1 MSKRDYYDILG
12 VDKSTDEKEVKKAYR
27 KIALKYHPDRN
38 PDDKEAEEKFK
49 EAAEAYEVLSDPDK
63 KARYDRFGHQ
73 GVGSAANQGGG
84 GGGFGGMNMD
94 DIFDQ
99 FGDIFGGAFGGSR
112 GGGGGG
118 RSGQRVARGSD
129 LRIKIKLNLQE
140 VAAGVKKKIKVNKL
154 VNAEGVTYDT
164 CKTCNGQGRVL
175 RVTQT
180 MLGAMQTQSTCQSC
194 RGTGKLIGKRPSG
207 VDAQG
212 LKRKEELV
220 EINIPA
226 GVEDGMQLKVG
237 GKGNAGPFD
246 GVPGDLL
253 VVIEEEANDLLQRDG
268 SNLHYEA
275 YVTFTDA
282 ALGNSMEIPLVEGRA
297 KIKVEAG
304 TQSGKMLRLK
314 GKGLPSIH
322 GYGAGDLFVH
332 INVWTP
338 KKVSAEEKEILE
350 GLRDAENFQPKP
362 SRKEQGFFS
371 KMKDFFGG

>member
-1 MSKRDYYDILG
+1 MSKRDYYDVLG
-12 VDKSTDEKEVKKAYR
+12 VDKSADDKTIKKAYR

-38 PDDKEAEEKFK
+38 PDDKEAENKFK
-49 EAAEAYEVLSDPDK
+49 EAAEAYEILSDPDK
-63 KARYDRFGHQ
+63 RARYDRFGHQ
-73 GVGSAANQGGG
+73 GVSGAGG

-99 FGDIFGGAFGGSR
+99 FGDIFGGAFGG
-112 GGGGGG
+112 GFGGGG
-118 RSGQRVARGSD
+118 RGRGQRVARGSD
-129 LRIKIKLNLQE
+129 LRIKIKLNLKE
-140 VAAGVKKKIKVNKL
+140 VANGVKKKIKVNKL

-164 CKTCNGQGRVL
+164 CKTCNGQGRVV

-180 MLGAMQTQSTCQSC
+180 MLGAMQTQSTCQTC
-194 RGTGKLIGKRPSG
+194 RGTGKIIGKRPAG

-212 LKRKEELV
+212 LKRQEELV

-253 VVIEEEANDLLQRDG
+253 VVIEEEKHENLERDG
-268 SNLHYEA
+268 SHLHYEA
-275 YVTFTDA
+275 YVSFIDA
-282 ALGNSMEIPLVEGRA
+282 ALGSSLQVPLVEGKA

-314 GKGLPSIH
+314 GKGLPSVH
-322 GYGAGDLFVH
+322 GYGLGDLFVH

-338 KKVSAEEKEILE
+338 KKLSQEEKDLLE
-350 GLRDAENFQPKP
+350 KLRDSDNFQPKP
-362 SRKEQGFFS
+362 GRKEQGFFS
-371 KMKDFFGG
+371 KMKDFFSG

>member
-12 VDKSTDEKEVKKAYR
+12 VDKSADEKEIKKAYR

-49 EAAEAYEVLSDPDK
+49 EAAEAYEVLSDADK
-63 KARYDRFGHQ
+63 RARYDRFGHQ
-73 GVGSAANQGGG
+73 GVSGAGGG

-99 FGDIFGGAFGGSR
+99 FGDIFGGAFGGGGSR
-112 GGGGGG
+112 GFSGG
-118 RSGQRVARGSD
+118 GQRVARGSD
-129 LRIKIKLNLQE
+129 LRIKIKLNLKE
-140 VAAGVKKKIKVNKL
+140 VATGVKKKIKVNKL

-164 CKTCNGQGRVL
+164 CQTCKGQGRVV

-180 MLGAMQTQSTCQSC
+180 MLGAMQTQSTCQTC
-194 RGTGKLIGKRPSG
+194 RGTGKIIGKRPAG
-207 VDAQG
+207 ADAQG
-212 LKRKEELV
+212 LKRQEELV
-220 EINIPA
+220 EISIPA
-226 GVEDGMQLKVG
+226 GVEEGMQLKVS

-253 VVIEEEANDLLQRDG
+253 VVIEEENNDLLQRDG

-275 YVTFTDA
+275 YVNFADA
-282 ALGNSMEIPLVEGRA
+282 ALGNSIEVPLVEGKA
-297 KIKVEAG
+297 KIKIEPG
-304 TQSGKMLRLK
+304 TQSGKMLRLR
-314 GKGLPSIH
+314 GKGLPSIN
-322 GYGAGDLFVH
+322 GYGTGDLFVH

-338 KKVSAEEKEILE
+338 KKLSNDEKAMLE
-350 GLRDAENFQPKP
+350 KLRNSDNFQPKP

-371 KMKDFFGG
+371 KMKDFFAG

>member
-1 MSKRDYYDILG
+1 MSKRDYYDVLG
-12 VDKSTDEKEVKKAYR
+12 VDKSADEKEIKKAYR

-49 EAAEAYEVLSDPDK
+49 EAAEAYEILSDQDK
-63 KARYDRFGHQ
+63 RARYDRFGHQ
-73 GVGSAANQGGG
+73 GVSGAAGG

-99 FGDIFGGAFGGSR
+99 FGDIFGGAFGGGGR
-112 GGGGGG
+112 GGGFGG
-118 RSGQRVARGSD
+118 RGGQRVARGSD
-129 LRIKIKLNLQE
+129 LRIKIKMNLKE
-140 VAAGVKKKIKVNKL
+140 VATGVKKKIKVNKL

-164 CKTCNGQGRVL
+164 CSTCNGQGRVM

-180 MLGAMQTQSTCQSC
+180 MLGAMQTQSTCQTC
-194 RGTGKLIGKRPSG
+194 RGTGKIINKRPSG

-212 LKRKEELV
+212 LKRQEELV

-226 GVEDGMQLKVG
+226 GVEEGMQLKVS

-253 VVIEEEANDLLQRDG
+253 VVIEEENSDLLQRDG
-268 SNLHYEA
+268 ANLHYEA
-275 YVTFTDA
+275 YVSFIDA
-282 ALGNSMEIPLVEGRA
+282 ALGSSLEVPLVDGKA
-297 KIKVEAG
+297 KIKIEAG
-304 TQSGKMLRLK
+304 TQSGKMLRLR
-314 GKGLPSIH
+314 GKGLPSIN
-322 GYGAGDLFVH
+322 GYGTGDLFVH

-338 KKVSAEEKEILE
+338 KKLSADEKSILE
-350 GLRDAENFQPKP
+350 KLKGSENFQPKP

>member
-12 VDKSTDEKEVKKAYR
+12 VAKSADEKEIKKAYR

-38 PDDKEAEEKFK
+38 PDNKEAEDKFK
-49 EAAEAYEVLSDPDK
+49 EAAEAYEILSDANK
-63 KARYDRFGHQ
+63 RSRYDQFGHQ
-73 GVGSAANQGGG
+73 GVSGAAGGGG

-99 FGDIFGGAFGGSR
+99 FGDIFGGAFGGGGSR
-112 GGGGGG
+112 GGRG
-118 RSGQRVARGSD
+118 GQRVARGSD
-129 LRIKIKLNLQE
+129 LRIKIKMNLQE
-140 VAAGVKKKIKVNKL
+140 VATGVKKKIKVNKL

-164 CKTCNGQGRVL
+164 CKTCNGQGRVM

-194 RGTGKLIGKRPSG
+194 RGTGKIIGKRPSG

-226 GVEDGMQLKVG
+226 GVEEGMQLKVG

-253 VVIEEEANDLLQRDG
+253 VVIEEEKSDLLQRDG

-275 YVTFTDA
+275 YVNFVDA
-282 ALGNSMEIPLVEGRA
+282 ALGNSLEVPLVEGKA
-297 KIKVEAG
+297 KIKIEAG
-304 TQSGKMLRLK
+304 TQSGKMLRLR
-314 GKGLPSIH
+314 GKGLPSIN
-322 GYGAGDLFVH
+322 GYGTGDLFVH

-338 KKVSAEEKEILE
+338 KKLSSDEKAILE
-350 GLRDAENFQPKP
+350 KLKNSENFIPKP

-371 KMKDFFGG
+371 KMKDFFSG